1 MPIWGFWGH
10 FLRGGGQSACQ
21 APSETES
28 GKVGHRAELYC
39 PMRVNP
45 EPAKSENSRLFSIS
59 GSKVRGRSEPHA
71 AAAGSGTARHSG
83 PARCGSGG
91 WQVTPCHGFNGRA
104 KGAGSL
110 LGPKNVKWTSEE
122 STDIST
128 SSASTASL
136 ASVFRLT
143 LQLSHH
149 ILNGRRTRIGSDV
162 STPTENC
169 LDTYLRNLAGL
180 RRLPGEDREREQVA
194 FRGVHLVGF
203 GLIADSLDSCLQ
215 QQRTHHRRHRRR
227 PPPRR
232 EIPRPRRGSIVR
244 CATSPEPP
252 GSVVLEEMRPI
263 LVCPDKHL
271 GTPRSRRL
279 SQLVMT

>member
-1 MPIWGFWGH
+1 MPGTFRDGIREGRAPRRIV
-10 FLRGGGQSACQ
+10 LPNACQ
-21 APSETES
+21 PRTGEIRKFAAFFDFREQGAGQE
-28 GKVGHRAELYC
+28 RA
-39 PMRVNP
+39 
-45 EPAKSENSRLFSIS
+45 
-59 GSKVRGRSEPHA
+59 
-71 AAAGSGTARHSG
+71 
-83 PARCGSGG
+83 ARCGSRVGHSAAFRAG
-91 WQVTPCHGFNGRA
+91 AVWQRRLAGNTMSWLQRQSQGCRC
-104 KGAGSL
+104 AGSL

-215 QQRTHHRRHRRR
+215 QQRTHHRRHRRHRRR